1 MKDCCPKMIFDVL
14 TIFPGIF
21 TSPLAES
28 LLKKAL
34 DRNLIQVR
42 IKNLRDF
49 TRDKHRMTD
58 DYPYGGGA
66 GMVMKPEPIIR
77 AVEEIKTE
85 DPEAQAVLLTPQGK
99 RLDQKLAREMSGHK
113 RWILIC
119 GRYEGM
125 DERVRLTAVDREI
138 SIGDYILTGGEIPAL
153 VVIDAVSRHIP
164 GFLGCEQSVEE
175 DSFSHGLLEYP
186 QYTRPPV
193 YRGMAVPEVLLSGH
207 HAQIERWRRRES
219 LRRTFLQRPDL
230 LAGASLS
237 EEDKA
242 FLREVKTQE
251 GTGGDE
257 SLPIERDVW
266 RVS

>member
-1 MKDCCPKMIFDVL
+1 
-14 TIFPGIF
+14 
-21 TSPLAES
+21 
-28 LLKKAL
+28 
-34 DRNLIQVR
+34 
-42 IKNLRDF
+42 
-49 TRDKHRMTD
+49 
-58 DYPYGGGA
+58 
-66 GMVMKPEPIIR
+66 MVMKPEPIIR
-77 AVEEIKTE
+77 AVEEIKKE

-99 RLDQKLAREMSGHK
+99 RLDQKLAREMSDHK

-125 DERVRLTAVDREI
+125 DERVRMTAVDREI

-219 LRRTFLQRPDL
+219 LRKTFLQRPDL
-230 LAGASLS
+230 LEGASLS
-237 EEDKA
+237 EEDQA
-242 FLREVKTQE
+242 FLRELKNQE
-251 GTGGDE
+251 GRVGDE